1 MEKSELALPAQAEL
15 IDGKKMGLLMTVAH
29 LLRSCSGR
37 VMVMVH
43 SDVVL
48 LVCTSCTN
56 KSANARLLMAVRRMD
71 STTAASLSR
80 RPLWRGAECVAPP

>member
-48 LVCTSCTN
+48 LKCTSCT
-56 KSANARLLMAVRRMD
+56 
-71 STTAASLSR
+71 
-80 RPLWRGAECVAPP
+80 